1 MEAKERICMT
11 HGHEL
16 RKGTAGGNGGTSGG
30 GQRGETATTI
40 IINKTFKNIVVNQNE
55 KVKNLCV

>member
-16 RKGTAGGNGGTSGG
+16 RQGTAGGNGGTSGG

-55 KVKNLCV
+55 